1 MRSHTSTSQVTHYDT
16 LSVAEL
22 AGPELVRK
30 AYRRQAQKYHPD
42 RMPGAQDQQLMAQIN
57 EAYAVLSDPARR
69 ASYDRWIEA
78 RNARLQA
85 ERAARLEA
93 TRSGFSV
100 TWPWYLLGAT
110 LAFAVL
116 SVGTVIYKSAVPS
129 VARPVAQA
137 TPR

>member
-1 MRSHTSTSQVTHYDT
+1 MRIHARTHYDT
-16 LSVAEL
+16 LSVAEQ
-22 AGPELVRK
+22 AAPELVRT

-42 RMPGAQDQQLMAQIN
+42 RMPGVQAQQLMAQIN

-69 ASYDRWIEA
+69 ASYDRWIDA
-78 RNARLQA
+78 RNARLMA
-85 ERAARLEA
+85 ERAARHEA
-93 TRSGFSV
+93 SRSGFAV

-110 LAFAVL
+110 LAFAAL
-116 SVGTVIYKSAVPS
+116 SVGTVIYKSAVPP

>member
-1 MRSHTSTSQVTHYDT
+1 MGTTTRTHYDT
-16 LSVAEL
+16 LSVAEQ
-22 AGPELVRK
+22 AAPDIVRK

-42 RMPGAQDQQLMAQIN
+42 RMPGTQAQQLMAQIN
-57 EAYAVLSDPARR
+57 EAYAVLSDPQRR

-85 ERAARLEA
+85 ERAARREA
-93 TRSGFSV
+93 GRTGFAV

-110 LAFAVL
+110 LAIAVL
-116 SVGTVIYKSAVPS
+116 SVGTVIYKSAVPP

-137 TPR
+137 TSR